1 VLLARAVFGPGVSL
15 SLYALAAAAIAQ
27 ELIVP
32 ILEPLPIASRLILI
46 AQCGGLAVALGLD
59 LKRGRFASAF
69 PGLPAASVRW
79 VIAAIIGVLVLAVL
93 ATIVGQIGAA
103 RVMRSVVL
111 GALDLLLVLA
121 VAAGLLFGIFLALM
135 HTSAGQSLRIVRE
148 YQNDLGRFS
157 RNALLLLAGV
167 AWISGVV
174 FLLGFGDDASRLGGA
189 LHNAEIK
196 IGSISIQMVAV
207 WAGLAVILVTILV
220 VKVVSPLLEV
230 EVLPRFTRKQGLPFA
245 VATVSRYVIVTAGV
259 LLAMAAMGA
268 DLTKVSL
275 LAGALGVGIGF
286 GLQGVVNNFV
296 SGLILLLE
304 RPVSV
309 GDIIEMG
316 QLSGVVERI
325 GVRSSTVRTP
335 QGAEV
340 ILPNAD
346 LISKEVTNW
355 TLSDRKKLV
364 EIDIDIAEWSE
375 PEKVVSLLQAA
386 AGDVP
391 GVMASPPPVATFSG
405 GSTGALVFR
414 LEAWVDDYARGRT
427 IESAMRMAVVKKLA
441 EARIGIPAPAPAPV
455 EG

>member
-1 VLLARAVFGPGVSL
+1 
-15 SLYALAAAAIAQ
+15 
-27 ELIVP
+27 
-32 ILEPLPIASRLILI
+32 
-46 AQCGGLAVALGLD
+46 
-59 LKRGRFASAF
+59 
-69 PGLPAASVRW
+69 
-79 VIAAIIGVLVLAVL
+79 
-93 ATIVGQIGAA
+93 
-103 RVMRSVVL
+103 
-111 GALDLLLVLA
+111 
-121 VAAGLLFGIFLALM
+121 
-135 HTSAGQSLRIVRE
+135 
-148 YQNDLGRFS
+148 
-157 RNALLLLAGV
+157 
-167 AWISGVV
+167 
-174 FLLGFGDDASRLGGA
+174 
-189 LHNAEIK
+189 
-196 IGSISIQMVAV
+196 
-207 WAGLAVILVTILV
+207 
-220 VKVVSPLLEV
+220 
-230 EVLPRFTRKQGLPFA
+230 
-245 VATVSRYVIVTAGV
+245 VSRYVIVTAGV